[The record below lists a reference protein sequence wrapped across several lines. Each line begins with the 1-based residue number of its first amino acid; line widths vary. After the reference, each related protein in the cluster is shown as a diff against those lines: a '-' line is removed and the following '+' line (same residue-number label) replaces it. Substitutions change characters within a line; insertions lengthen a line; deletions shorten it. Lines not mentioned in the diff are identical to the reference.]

1 LNYSH
6 DYLCQIWFRIYQE
19 VEKENQALGE
29 NRVSD
34 EQLVPIATTIFIT
47 AGQRGYL
54 KVPPPS
60 RFEQELLNLTK
71 KAQDRTLQKSIYESV
86 RALVNG
92 NGIRK
97 EVV

>member
-1 LNYSH
+1 MIFSH
-6 DYLCQIWFRIYQE
+6 DFLCQLWFSIYQQ
-19 VEKENQALGE
+19 VEKQNKKLGQ
-29 NRVSD
+29 
-34 EQLVPIATTIFIT
+34 EQVKEDLLVPIATTIFIT

-71 KAQDRTLQKSIYESV
+71 NVEDRNMQRSIYESV
-86 RALVNG
+86 RALVNS
-92 NGIRK
+92 NGVK